1 LLRNKIAITGGSIE
15 CPPSISKDER
25 GSGAIDISTNIASG
39 EKTIS
44 VIDVKAYAEVV
55 LL

>member
-1 LLRNKIAITGGSIE
+1 LLRNKAAITGGSIE
-15 CPPSISKDER
+15 GPLLISKDER
-25 GSGAIDISTNIASG
+25 GSGAIDISTNMASR
-39 EKTIS
+39 EKTIG